1 MNKIIKVLC
10 LMVLLVS
17 CEKIVDFPIE
27 EHGRIYVN
35 AIIGHT
41 DQDRINI
48 NVSKPTYGSESAKA
62 ENVVLCL
69 EADGQPVP
77 LERYMDHEPEFE
89 GEISYLITEK
99 LLPGQNLKLTAHTEN
114 LPEVQAV
121 TSVPVPLEKVDVS
134 ARLTEVVK
142 EEVGGYSSNSVSFL
156 KEFKISV
163 DNEVG
168 EDEFWGIQIRKKTV
182 LDTLGAVPPEQWDS
196 CKELHG
202 TEQNEAFYVSQK
214 NSSEISSVDLEM
226 VTIFEG
232 GQMRVTASTKEEDKA
247 TATVY
252 IAHYIPRR
260 LRGSYIGN
268 IMEWEIHQNYEYNVK
283 VCRLSPE
290 MYYCMRA
297 EYIKEWSNPPV
308 HMGFGSASYLYSNVE
323 GGLGMFGA
331 MSSYDTGWF
340 KID

>member
-1 MNKIIKVLC
+1 MNKITKGLC

-41 DQDRINI
+41 GQDRINV
-48 NVSKPTYGSESAKA
+48 NVSKPAFGSESAKA
-62 ENVVLCL
+62 EDVVLCL
-69 EADGQPVP
+69 EADGQPVV
-77 LERYMDHEPEFE
+77 LERYMEHEPEFE

-121 TSVPVPLEKVDVS
+121 TSVPEPLEKVEIS
-134 ARLTEVVK
+134 TRLTEVNK
-142 EEVGGYSSNSVSFL
+142 IEVGGYSSNSVSFL
-156 KEFKISV
+156 KEFKIRV
-163 DNEVG
+163 DKEGG

-182 LDTLGAVPPEQWDS
+182 IDTLGSVPPEQLEPY
-196 CKELHG
+196 KELNG
-202 TEQNEAFYVSQK
+202 SLKNEAFYVTQK
-214 NSSEISSVDLEM
+214 YSSEISSVDVEM
-226 VTIFEG
+226 VTVFDG
-232 GQMRVTASTKEEDKA
+232 CQMRVMASTKEEDKA

-260 LRGSYIGN
+260 LRGSYTGN
-268 IMEWEIHQNYEYNVK
+268 VMDWEIHETYEYNVK

-297 EYIKEWSNPPV
+297 EYIKDRSNPPV
-308 HMGFGSASYLYSNVE
+308 HMGFGSASYLYTNVE